1 MKPVEPLNGGSDGHS
16 STSAKGN
23 IESPGSNAQR
33 PIQNA
38 GLETSEQGCI
48 NEQGPKQDDNDAEI
62 VTEMERMRARQMR
75 LFRGIVSPRAGQQ
88 GGFTLNSRGSST
100 SPLPLTQ
107 KQREDMDSSAA
118 ESTPREQK
126 QDSAASDRSRS
137 REAARSGKDP
147 RSLDLE
153 YQALL
158 QQYAQDALRE
168 EFLMSEL
175 GEYGEGESVLTE
187 TTIQNPPT
195 RATEQRSS
203 KANGESRRRARG
215 NYGGARKSPALGAAD
230 YLGKP
235 GEPRRVR
242 ADITRFVERRRQ
254 IDPIGADIRSR
265 ERQVKLM
272 KQQQQ
277 RQARK
282 AYMEKL
288 KQRQREFHS

>member
-1 MKPVEPLNGGSDGHS
+1 MIS
-16 STSAKGN
+16 
-23 IESPGSNAQR
+23 
-33 PIQNA
+33 
-38 GLETSEQGCI
+38 
-48 NEQGPKQDDNDAEI
+48 AEI
-62 VTEMERMRARQMR
+62 VTEMERMRAADET
-75 LFRGIVSPRAGQQ
+75 VSWHRVSQGRAT

-126 QDSAASDRSRS
+126 QDGAASDRSRS

-187 TTIQNPPT
+187 TTIQNPPA

-288 KQRQREFHS
+288 KQPRSPSRRALVKQRSEDADRRKVKELRQRVKNAKPTVNIKSCEEGLLDRIAEDASKEKNSK